1 MDYPKS
7 DAGARLQN
15 GKFTDGDPVN
25 NIPPS
30 KDSAVYQNMVFDEL
44 INAITAGGLEPDQT
58 KSNQLTEAI
67 IAKIET
73 SLAGHS
79 EAEDPHTQYVTK
91 EFLDQNLPKM
101 RSIVTYEYSPAKA
114 VFSGSLF
121 SHVTRQ
127 STGVYRAYFATPFAD
142 PDDYH
147 VLSAGAN
154 SDFILGIRRKAEYVE
169 LNSLHSSN
177 NVFYDQN
184 WSLEVISV

>member
-121 SHVTRQ
+121 SHVTRAK
-127 STGVYRAYFATPFAD
+127 YRG
-142 PDDYH
+142 
-147 VLSAGAN
+147 LS
-154 SDFILGIRRKAEYVE
+154 SILCHPLCRPRR
-169 LNSLHSSN
+169 LPCS
-177 NVFYDQN
+177 FCGC
-184 WSLEVISV
+184 